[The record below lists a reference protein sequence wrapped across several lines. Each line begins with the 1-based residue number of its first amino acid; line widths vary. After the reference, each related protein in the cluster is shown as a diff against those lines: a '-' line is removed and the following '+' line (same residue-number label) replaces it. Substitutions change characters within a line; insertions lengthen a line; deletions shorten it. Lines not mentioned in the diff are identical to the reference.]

1 MQSNVKGLSY
11 YWSFLCFTI
20 MIFFLFRQ
28 YPLLKY
34 SSIMNVSCLLFLIFV
49 TFFIKRGV
57 FSSGIFLF
65 SLIFLSVHGLYSL
78 YSGNDPVLIS
88 RFYIILIL
96 IIVSYYAAI
105 KSISYINI
113 FIFLAVT
120 QAFVIIGLE
129 AFMFLNFRFSDYSA
143 IRNYFIDNKFGDIYT
158 YNGFFY
164 HIQIKGNA
172 LLLFSYM
179 ISFYLYNKTNNKLY
193 LLSSMFLALA
203 VLFCGNLAFYI
214 TFLIHAFI
222 FLFLR
227 KARTYNQLLLKV
239 FIFLI
244 TFGVFI
250 SYSGMEYLV
259 KAYELKFQG
268 ANFSSMG
275 TRFDQFNVLIDDLF
289 ENVLTALVGQG
300 LGNIINVQTAVRNY
314 SDYIYYEL
322 QAVYFLNQLGVLL
335 FLLFVIINV
344 ILTLKFI
351 KPIELRIVY
360 MLYILYAL
368 VNPYMLDTNHVV
380 VVFILVSL
388 SSIFSK
394 GGDCSYNGKKHISSY
409 NYI

>member
-1 MQSNVKGLSY
+1 
-11 YWSFLCFTI
+11 

-88 RFYIILIL
+88 RFYIILAL

-143 IRNYFIDNKFGDIYT
+143 IRNYFIDNQFGDIYT

-250 SYSGMEYLV
+250 SYSGIEYLV

-300 LGNIINVQTAVRNY
+300 LGNIVNVQTAVRNY

-394 GGDCSYNGKKHISSY
+394 GGDCSYNGK
-409 NYI
+409 

>member
-1 MQSNVKGLSY
+1 
-11 YWSFLCFTI
+11 

-143 IRNYFIDNKFGDIYT
+143 IRNYFIDNQFGDIYT

-275 TRFDQFNVLIDDLF
+275 TRFDQFNELIDDLF

>member
-1 MQSNVKGLSY
+1 
-11 YWSFLCFTI
+11 

-88 RFYIILIL
+88 RFYIILAL

-113 FIFLAVT
+113 FIFLTVT

-143 IRNYFIDNKFGDIYT
+143 IRNYFIDNQFGDIYT

-250 SYSGMEYLV
+250 SYSGIEYLV

-300 LGNIINVQTAVRNY
+300 LGNIVNVQTAVRNY

>member
-1 MQSNVKGLSY
+1 MFYNNDIFPFQTIPIIKVFINYECVLSVI
-11 YWSFLCFTI
+11 SHI
-20 MIFFLFRQ
+20 
-28 YPLLKY
+28 
-34 SSIMNVSCLLFLIFV
+34 V

-143 IRNYFIDNKFGDIYT
+143 IRNYFIDNQFGDIYT

>member
-1 MQSNVKGLSY
+1 
-11 YWSFLCFTI
+11 
-20 MIFFLFRQ
+20 
-28 YPLLKY
+28 
-34 SSIMNVSCLLFLIFV
+34 MNVSCLLFLIFV

-143 IRNYFIDNKFGDIYT
+143 IRNYFIDNQFGDIYT

-388 SSIFSK
+388 SSIFWK

>member
-1 MQSNVKGLSY
+1 
-11 YWSFLCFTI
+11 
-20 MIFFLFRQ
+20 LFRQ

-143 IRNYFIDNKFGDIYT
+143 IRNYFIDNQSGDIYT

>member
-1 MQSNVKGLSY
+1 
-11 YWSFLCFTI
+11 

-88 RFYIILIL
+88 RFYIILVL

-143 IRNYFIDNKFGDIYT
+143 IRNYFIDNQFGDIYT

-388 SSIFSK
+388 SSIYSK

>member
-1 MQSNVKGLSY
+1 
-11 YWSFLCFTI
+11 

-34 SSIMNVSCLLFLIFV
+34 SSIMNVSCLLFFIFV

-143 IRNYFIDNKFGDIYT
+143 IRNYFIDNQFGDIYT

>member
-1 MQSNVKGLSY
+1 
-11 YWSFLCFTI
+11 
-20 MIFFLFRQ
+20 
-28 YPLLKY
+28 
-34 SSIMNVSCLLFLIFV
+34 MNVSCLLFLIFV

-88 RFYIILIL
+88 RFYIILAL

-143 IRNYFIDNKFGDIYT
+143 IRNYFIDNQFGDIYT

-250 SYSGMEYLV
+250 SYSGIEYLV

-300 LGNIINVQTAVRNY
+300 LGNIVNVQTAVRNY

>member
-1 MQSNVKGLSY
+1 
-11 YWSFLCFTI
+11 
-20 MIFFLFRQ
+20 
-28 YPLLKY
+28 
-34 SSIMNVSCLLFLIFV
+34 
-49 TFFIKRGV
+49 
-57 FSSGIFLF
+57 
-65 SLIFLSVHGLYSL
+65 
-78 YSGNDPVLIS
+78 
-88 RFYIILIL
+88 
-96 IIVSYYAAI
+96 
-105 KSISYINI
+105 
-113 FIFLAVT
+113 
-120 QAFVIIGLE
+120 
-129 AFMFLNFRFSDYSA
+129 
-143 IRNYFIDNKFGDIYT
+143 
-158 YNGFFY
+158 
-164 HIQIKGNA
+164 
-172 LLLFSYM
+172 
-179 ISFYLYNKTNNKLY
+179 LYNKTNNKLY

-351 KPIELRIVY
+351 
-360 MLYILYAL
+360 
-368 VNPYMLDTNHVV
+368 
-380 VVFILVSL
+380 
-388 SSIFSK
+388 
-394 GGDCSYNGKKHISSY
+394 
-409 NYI
+409 

>member
-1 MQSNVKGLSY
+1 
-11 YWSFLCFTI
+11 

-143 IRNYFIDNKFGDIYT
+143 IRNYFIDNQFGDIYT

-394 GGDCSYNGKKHISSY
+394 GGDYSYNGKKHISSY

>member
-1 MQSNVKGLSY
+1 
-11 YWSFLCFTI
+11 

-143 IRNYFIDNKFGDIYT
+143 IRNYFIDNQFGDIYT

>member
-1 MQSNVKGLSY
+1 
-11 YWSFLCFTI
+11 

-88 RFYIILIL
+88 RFYIILAL

-143 IRNYFIDNKFGDIYT
+143 IRNYFIDNQFGDIYT

-250 SYSGMEYLV
+250 SYSGIEYLV

-300 LGNIINVQTAVRNY
+300 LGNIVNVQTAVRNY

>member
-1 MQSNVKGLSY
+1 
-11 YWSFLCFTI
+11 

-88 RFYIILIL
+88 RFYIILAL

-143 IRNYFIDNKFGDIYT
+143 IRNYFIDNQFGDIYT

-179 ISFYLYNKTNNKLY
+179 ISFYIYNKTNNKLY

-250 SYSGMEYLV
+250 SYSGIEYLV

-300 LGNIINVQTAVRNY
+300 LGNIVNVQTAVRNY

>member
-1 MQSNVKGLSY
+1 
-11 YWSFLCFTI
+11 

-143 IRNYFIDNKFGDIYT
+143 IRNYFIDNQFGDIYT

-193 LLSSMFLALA
+193 LLSSMFLVLA

>member
-1 MQSNVKGLSY
+1 
-11 YWSFLCFTI
+11 

-65 SLIFLSVHGLYSL
+65 SLIYLSVHGLYSL

-143 IRNYFIDNKFGDIYT
+143 IRNYFIDNQFGDIYT

>member
-1 MQSNVKGLSY
+1 
-11 YWSFLCFTI
+11 

-88 RFYIILIL
+88 RFYIILAL

-120 QAFVIIGLE
+120 QAFVIIGLD

-143 IRNYFIDNKFGDIYT
+143 IRNYFIDNQFGDIYT

-250 SYSGMEYLV
+250 SYSGIEYLV

-300 LGNIINVQTAVRNY
+300 LGNIVNVQTAVRNY

-380 VVFILVSL
+380 VAFILVSL

>member
-1 MQSNVKGLSY
+1 
-11 YWSFLCFTI
+11 
-20 MIFFLFRQ
+20 
-28 YPLLKY
+28 
-34 SSIMNVSCLLFLIFV
+34 MNVSCLLFLIFV

-88 RFYIILIL
+88 RFYIILAL

-143 IRNYFIDNKFGDIYT
+143 IRNYFIDNQFGDIYT

-227 KARTYNQLLLKV
+227 KAKTYNQLLLKV

>member
-1 MQSNVKGLSY
+1 
-11 YWSFLCFTI
+11 

-143 IRNYFIDNKFGDIYT
+143 IRNYFIDNQFGDIYT

-394 GGDCSYNGKKHISSY
+394 GGDCSYNG
-409 NYI
+409 

>member
-1 MQSNVKGLSY
+1 
-11 YWSFLCFTI
+11 

-113 FIFLAVT
+113 FIFLAVI

-143 IRNYFIDNKFGDIYT
+143 IRNYFIDNQFGDIYT

>member
-1 MQSNVKGLSY
+1 
-11 YWSFLCFTI
+11 
-20 MIFFLFRQ
+20 
-28 YPLLKY
+28 KY

-88 RFYIILIL
+88 RFYIILVL

-143 IRNYFIDNKFGDIYT
+143 IRNYFIDNQFGDIYT

-335 FLLFVIINV
+335 FLLFVIINI

>member
-1 MQSNVKGLSY
+1 
-11 YWSFLCFTI
+11 

-88 RFYIILIL
+88 RFYIILVL

-143 IRNYFIDNKFGDIYT
+143 IRNYFIDNQFGDIYT

-244 TFGVFI
+244 AFGVFI

-335 FLLFVIINV
+335 FLLFVIINI

>member
-1 MQSNVKGLSY
+1 
-11 YWSFLCFTI
+11 

-78 YSGNDPVLIS
+78 YSGNDPVLIL

-143 IRNYFIDNKFGDIYT
+143 IRNYFIDNQFGDIYT

>member
-1 MQSNVKGLSY
+1 
-11 YWSFLCFTI
+11 
-20 MIFFLFRQ
+20 
-28 YPLLKY
+28 
-34 SSIMNVSCLLFLIFV
+34 MNVSCLLFLIFV

-143 IRNYFIDNKFGDIYT
+143 IRNYFIDNQFGDIYT

-193 LLSSMFLALA
+193 LLSSMFLVLA

>member
-1 MQSNVKGLSY
+1 
-11 YWSFLCFTI
+11 
-20 MIFFLFRQ
+20 
-28 YPLLKY
+28 
-34 SSIMNVSCLLFLIFV
+34 MNVSCLLFLIFV

-88 RFYIILIL
+88 RFYIILVL

-143 IRNYFIDNKFGDIYT
+143 IRNYFIDNQFGDIYT

-388 SSIFSK
+388 SSIYSK

>member
-1 MQSNVKGLSY
+1 
-11 YWSFLCFTI
+11 

-88 RFYIILIL
+88 RFYIILVL

-143 IRNYFIDNKFGDIYT
+143 IRNYFIDNQFGDIYT

-335 FLLFVIINV
+335 FLLFVIINI
-344 ILTLKFI
+344 ILILKFI

>member
-1 MQSNVKGLSY
+1 
-11 YWSFLCFTI
+11 
-20 MIFFLFRQ
+20 
-28 YPLLKY
+28 
-34 SSIMNVSCLLFLIFV
+34 MNVSCLLFLIFV

-88 RFYIILIL
+88 RFYIILVL

-143 IRNYFIDNKFGDIYT
+143 IRNYFIDNQFGDIYT

-335 FLLFVIINV
+335 FLLFVIINI

>member
-1 MQSNVKGLSY
+1 
-11 YWSFLCFTI
+11 

-88 RFYIILIL
+88 RFYIILAL

-143 IRNYFIDNKFGDIYT
+143 IRNYFIDNQFGDIYT

-250 SYSGMEYLV
+250 SYSGIEYLV

-268 ANFSSMG
+268 ANFSSVG

-300 LGNIINVQTAVRNY
+300 LGNIVNVQTAVRNY

>member
-1 MQSNVKGLSY
+1 
-11 YWSFLCFTI
+11 
-20 MIFFLFRQ
+20 
-28 YPLLKY
+28 
-34 SSIMNVSCLLFLIFV
+34 MNVSCLLFLIFV

-143 IRNYFIDNKFGDIYT
+143 IRNYFIDNQFGDIYT

-388 SSIFSK
+388 SSIYSK

>member
-1 MQSNVKGLSY
+1 
-11 YWSFLCFTI
+11 
-20 MIFFLFRQ
+20 
-28 YPLLKY
+28 PLLKY

-143 IRNYFIDNKFGDIYT
+143 IRNYFIDNQFGDIYT

>member
-1 MQSNVKGLSY
+1 
-11 YWSFLCFTI
+11 

-143 IRNYFIDNKFGDIYT
+143 IRNYFIDNQFGDIYT

-394 GGDCSYNGKKHISSY
+394 GGDC
-409 NYI
+409 

>member
-1 MQSNVKGLSY
+1 
-11 YWSFLCFTI
+11 
-20 MIFFLFRQ
+20 
-28 YPLLKY
+28 
-34 SSIMNVSCLLFLIFV
+34 MNVSCLLFLIFV

-143 IRNYFIDNKFGDIYT
+143 IRNYFIDNQFGDIYT

>member
-1 MQSNVKGLSY
+1 MDNNIKVFWNCLAFS
-11 YWSFLCFTI
+11 CFTI
-20 MIFFLFRQ
+20 TIFFLFRQ
-28 YPLLKY
+28 YPLLNY
-34 SSIMNVSCLLFLIFV
+34 SSIMNVSCLLFIIFIA
-49 TFFIKRGV
+49 FFIKRGI
-57 FSSGIFLF
+57 FTSGLF
-65 SLIFLSVHGLYSL
+65 GFFLIFLSVHGLYSL
-78 YSGNDPVLIS
+78 YSGNDPVLIL
-88 RFYIILIL
+88 RFYIIIAL

-129 AFMFLNFRFSDYSA
+129 AFMFLNFRFSDYSV
-143 IRNYFIDNKFGDIYT
+143 IRNYFIDNHFGDIYT

-179 ISFYLYNKTNNKLY
+179 VSFYLYNKTNCKLY
-193 LLSSMFLALA
+193 LLSSILLVVA

-214 TFLIHAFI
+214 VFIIHAFI
-222 FLFLR
+222 FFFLR
-227 KARTYNQLLLKV
+227 KANTYNQLLLKV
-239 FIFLI
+239 FICLI
-244 TFGVFI
+244 TFGAFI

-300 LGNIINVQTAVRNY
+300 LGNLINVQTAVRNY

-322 QAVYFLNQLGVLL
+322 QSVYFLNQLGVLL

-360 MLYILYAL
+360 MLYVLYAL

-394 GGDCSYNGKKHISSY
+394 GGDCYYNGKKHISSY

>member
-1 MQSNVKGLSY
+1 
-11 YWSFLCFTI
+11 

-105 KSISYINI
+105 KSISYIYI

-143 IRNYFIDNKFGDIYT
+143 IRNYFIDNQFGDIYT

>member
-1 MQSNVKGLSY
+1 
-11 YWSFLCFTI
+11 

-88 RFYIILIL
+88 RFYIILAL

-143 IRNYFIDNKFGDIYT
+143 IRNYFIDNQFGDIYT

-250 SYSGMEYLV
+250 SYSGIEYLV

-300 LGNIINVQTAVRNY
+300 LGNIVNVQTAVRNY

-394 GGDCSYNGKKHISSY
+394 GGDCSYNG
-409 NYI
+409 

>member
-1 MQSNVKGLSY
+1 
-11 YWSFLCFTI
+11 

-34 SSIMNVSCLLFLIFV
+34 SSIMNVSCLLFLIVV

-143 IRNYFIDNKFGDIYT
+143 IRNYFIDNQFGDIYT

>member
-1 MQSNVKGLSY
+1 
-11 YWSFLCFTI
+11 

-88 RFYIILIL
+88 RFYIILAL

-143 IRNYFIDNKFGDIYT
+143 IRNYFIDNQFGDIYT

-227 KARTYNQLLLKV
+227 KAKTYNQLLLKV

>member
-1 MQSNVKGLSY
+1 
-11 YWSFLCFTI
+11 

-143 IRNYFIDNKFGDIYT
+143 IRNYFIDNQFGDIYT

-394 GGDCSYNGKKHISSY
+394 GG
-409 NYI
+409 

>member
-1 MQSNVKGLSY
+1 
-11 YWSFLCFTI
+11 

-65 SLIFLSVHGLYSL
+65 SLMFLSVHGLYSL

-143 IRNYFIDNKFGDIYT
+143 IRNYFIDNQFGDIYT

>member
-1 MQSNVKGLSY
+1 
-11 YWSFLCFTI
+11 

-143 IRNYFIDNKFGDIYT
+143 IRNYFIDNQFGDIYT

-250 SYSGMEYLV
+250 SCSGMEYLV